1 MGKPI
6 EVPKVENPS
15 AELIDEY
22 HEKFYR
28 SLKNLFEEYKH
39 EYDEA
44 GDAAQL
50 VMV

>member
-15 AELIDEY
+15 AELVNEY
-22 HEKFYR
+22 HEKFYKD
-28 SLKNLFEEYKH
+28 LHDLFEKYKH
-39 EYDEA
+39 EYDEV
-44 GDAAQL
+44 GEAAQL